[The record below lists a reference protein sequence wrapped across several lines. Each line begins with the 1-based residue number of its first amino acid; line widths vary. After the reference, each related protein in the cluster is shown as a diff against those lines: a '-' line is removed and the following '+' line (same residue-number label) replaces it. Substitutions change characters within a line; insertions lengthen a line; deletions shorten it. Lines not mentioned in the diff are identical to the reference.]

1 MDDGGDVNPD
11 IDEAGFVFDTVT
23 FDADLSNGVIDIVT
37 GGATRIG
44 GAGIR
49 VNNIGLQLIDV
60 EGALS
65 FSDLDIATEGEL
77 GLDVFGAGPT
87 PAGFELDILAGDI
100 DALDGQAL
108 YLENA
113 TLDVTLSS
121 VTSTNAFGCCF
132 STGDGIALI
141 NLAGSFEVTGT
152 TTVTGAQANGILIED
167 SAASIAFGT
176 TDVAMSGGPG
186 KSGIDFAG
194 TNTSVT
200 FGTTTVSGIGE
211 SQTGIDF
218 SNSATTAAFGLTT
231 ISSPT
236 GSGGS
241 IGIDLSGTLGNRTIT
256 FAQGSDIDNL
266 NVGVQLGTAGRGGA
280 TANATFIFGDG
291 DAVDGLESF
300 ITATAGDY
308 TVDTIGLDPASGSY
322 DFDDVDFT
330 GDANLLVAPDSAT
343 FVSQSGGQFTAGGAL
358 GLSQTIDTISLAD
371 ADALTAA
378 GTVFA
383 FVGPIN
389 LAAAG
394 FDLDAGQ
401 SITGFGNGNIVSFG
415 TIQPANVFGDLGATG
430 AAVTGNETTIIGTDT
445 LFTLAG
451 GNEIRHTTF
460 DLSSGVVGSAV
471 FAASTIAAGNDITI
485 EGVTI
490 AGVGQG
496 RIAFDLTDIASDVF
510 IQNNDISIA
519 GTLLDVSGGSGDVTV
534 TRGTLPNGG
543 PAGAL
548 SAGRVIVGARL
559 AGSAVT
565 FTDQLTLSSGA
576 ADAVLLTGNTGA
588 AVSFAG
594 LGITTTAGRGFVA
607 TGDGT
612 VNVSGSGNTI
622 ATTTGTALVLSGV
635 TAGITL
641 DSVTAGGGANGI
653 SIVNVDNSAI
663 SITGDV
669 SIDDATS
676 AGIFVQ
682 NSDNTTFTVGG
693 LTTIVNDLG
702 LGTVAHGADLQTN
715 AGSTFNFNGVVDI
728 FVDGANAF
736 GFRAQSSGTVNILDP
751 NGTNEITSQNGTALL
766 INPTTVNITLA
777 NLTAGGGLNGVFL
790 DQMSGSLTVTG
801 TVTVGR
807 RRPAHCGLV
816 RCRQLQQHRHERRR
830 RLRHRALQQH
840 RRHNHQ
846 RRLDRRH
853 QRCSGSR
860 RRSHRRQR
868 QCHYRRRH
876 HQDNRLQC
884 RGGVQ
889 PHGRDSQL
897 RRRYQRDR
905 RRGQRHIGQF
915 QQRRHDHLQRRENAE
930 HRRQHGSRALQQYRR
945 NDQLQR
951 RRARHRHHHRRRV
964 QRHRRRHGGGSGHG
978 QQHRLGERSR
988 AECAG
993 HVHRRERLDV
1003 PEDRGGQRDGGRRSG
1018 KRHRIEQHR
1027 HHGRHSWRADRHG
1040 YRNHQRQRRHH
1051 PEHRHPWRFDHQREG
1066 NLPQQHDPD
1075 QCQHDRRHV
1084 ARSRHF
1090 RLECR
1095 HLFERRHR
1103 SCA

>member
-607 TGDGT
+607 TGGGT

-801 TVTVGR
+801 TVTVNDSG
-807 RRPAHCGLV
+807 ADGL
-816 RCRQLQQHRHERRR
+816 RI
-830 RLRHRALQQH
+830 AGS
-840 RRHNHQ
+840 
-846 RRLDRRH
+846 
-853 QRCSGSR
+853 SGVVNFNSIVM
-860 RRSHRRQR
+860 
-868 QCHYRRRH
+868 
-876 HQDNRLQC
+876 N
-884 RGGVQ
+884 G
-889 PHGRDSQL
+889 
-897 RRRYQRDR
+897 
-905 RRGQRHIGQF
+905 
-915 QQRRHDHLQRRENAE
+915 A
-930 HRRQHGSRALQQYRR
+930 
-945 NDQLQR
+945 
-951 RRARHRHHHRRRV
+951 
-964 QRHRRRHGGGSGHG
+964 GGSGIELSNNTG
-978 QQHRLGERSR
+978 AITIS
-988 AECAG
+988 
-993 HVHRRERLDV
+993 
-1003 PEDRGGQRDGGRRSG
+1003 GG
-1018 KRHRIEQHR
+1018 
-1027 HHGRHSWRADRHG
+1027 
-1040 YRNHQRQRRHH
+1040 
-1051 PEHRHPWRFDHQREG
+1051 
-1066 NLPQQHDPD
+1066 
-1075 QCQHDRRHV
+1075 
-1084 ARSRHF
+1084 
-1090 RLECR
+1090 
-1095 HLFERRHR
+1095 
-1103 SCA
+1103 